1 MQHFFIS
8 GVHSANRLTIQSIKF
23 LLCADFWGGFSLVHL
38 IDAGDKEGL
47 NDNRVTVQLGLSV
60 GSIGKSRKEGRDLSK
75 KAVAKILAYYND
87 LDETWLLTGNGEML
101 CEPRVKEEEQK
112 PIQEDKKSS
121 TRSTIEKLVDGI
133 CSTEAIIDKLV
144 DEISKSHDLV
154 AKQQE
159 QMDRVLTM
167 LEAEKMD
174 KGELEKILRKK
185 YESSLK

>member
-1 MQHFFIS
+1 MK
-8 GVHSANRLTIQSIKF
+8 V
-23 LLCADFWGGFSLVHL
+23 
-38 IDAGDKEGL
+38 IDRFDLYMKEKGL

-75 KAVAKILAYYND
+75 KTVAKILDYYND

-101 CEPRVKEEEQK
+101 CEPRVKEDEKK
-112 PIQEDKKSS
+112 PEATKAV
-121 TRSTIEKLVDGI
+121 TPTTIEKLVDGI

-144 DEISKSHDLV
+144 DEISKSHSLV
-154 AKQQE
+154 AKTQE

-167 LEAEKMD
+167 LESEKID
-174 KGELEKILRKK
+174 KAELEKILRKK

>member
-1 MQHFFIS
+1 MRVIERFD
-8 GVHSANRLTIQSIKF
+8 LYM
-23 LLCADFWGGFSLVHL
+23 
-38 IDAGDKEGL
+38 KEKGL
-47 NDNRVTVQLGLSV
+47 NDNRATVQLGLSV

-75 KAVAKILAYYND
+75 KTVAKILDYYND

-112 PIQEDKKSS
+112 PEPAPAKQEIPSA
-121 TRSTIEKLVDGI
+121 IEKLVDGI
-133 CSTEAIIDKLV
+133 CRTENTIDKLV

-154 AKQQE
+154 AKTQE

-167 LEAEKMD
+167 LESEKID

-185 YESSLK
+185 FEGSSE

>member
-1 MQHFFIS
+1 MRI
-8 GVHSANRLTIQSIKF
+8 
-23 LLCADFWGGFSLVHL
+23 
-38 IDAGDKEGL
+38 IDRFDLYMKEKGL

-101 CEPRVKEEEQK
+101 CEPRVKEEEQM
-112 PIQEDKKSS
+112 PTQEDKKTS

-133 CSTEAIIDKLV
+133 CSTEAIIEKLV

-167 LEAEKMD
+167 LESERTD
-174 KGELEKILRKK
+174 KGELEKILKKK
-185 YESSLK
+185 YEGSLK

>member
-1 MQHFFIS
+1 MR
-8 GVHSANRLTIQSIKF
+8 V
-23 LLCADFWGGFSLVHL
+23 
-38 IDAGDKEGL
+38 IDRFDLYMKEKGL

-75 KAVAKILAYYND
+75 KAIAKILAYYND

-101 CEPRVKEEEQK
+101 CEPRAKEEVNKEPEQG
-112 PIQEDKKSS
+112 KKVAP
-121 TRSTIEKLVDGI
+121 TTIEKLVDGI
-133 CSTEAIIDKLV
+133 CSTETIIGKLV
-144 DEISKSHDLV
+144 DEISKSHNLV
-154 AKQQE
+154 AKTQE

-167 LEAEKMD
+167 LESEKID

>member
-1 MQHFFIS
+1 MR
-8 GVHSANRLTIQSIKF
+8 V
-23 LLCADFWGGFSLVHL
+23 
-38 IDAGDKEGL
+38 IDRFDLYMKEKGL

-101 CEPRVKEEEQK
+101 CEPRVNEEELKPAEEPQK
-112 PIQEDKKSS
+112 LS
-121 TRSTIEKLVDGI
+121 TPSTIEKLVDGI
-133 CSTEAIIDKLV
+133 CSTEAIIEKLV
-144 DEISKSHDLV
+144 DEISMSHTLV

-167 LEAEKMD
+167 LESERAD
-174 KGELEKILRKK
+174 KGELEKILKKK
-185 YESSLK
+185 YEGSLK